1 MAKQTINQGT
11 APFGDGGENI
21 RVGTAKLQANDDE
34 LYAFLGAG
42 ADGILNQA
50 AARAAIGLGSV
61 DNTPDV
67 NKPISTA
74 TQNALNQKANT
85 VDVNNA
91 LALKA
96 NTTEVNTALAGKADL
111 VGGFIPTS
119 QIPAIAITEF
129 LGNVA
134 TEAAMLALVGQKG
147 DWCIRT
153 DMGKAY
159 IITGASSSLITDWTE
174 WVYPVSPVTS
184 VNGQVGVV
192 TLNYT
197 NVGADAAGSAATV
210 QSNLDTHAGNLLN
223 PHGVTKAQVG
233 LGNVDNT
240 SDLNKPIST
249 ATQTALNAKANST
262 DVNTALSLKADLVD
276 GKVPAS
282 QLQVASTTQAGI
294 VQLVNDLTTGGTD
307 KALTAEQGKL
317 FFEMF
322 ANSKT
327 TNGYQKL
334 PGGLILQWGQA
345 PSSSTVTTY
354 NFPIAFPNTCFQWA
368 TAGDGLTSGCNFPKQ
383 MGGITN
389 TQYKLYSNNSQGAE
403 TCHWIAVGY

>member
-11 APFGDGGENI
+11 APFGEGGDDI

-34 LYAFLGAG
+34 IYAFLGAG
-42 ADGILNQA
+42 ADGVLNQA

-61 DNTPDV
+61 DNTSDV

-85 VDVNNA
+85 VDVNTA
-91 LALKA
+91 LAAKA
-96 NTTEVNTALAGKADL
+96 NTIEVNTALAGKADL
-111 VGGFIPTS
+111 VGGIIPTS

-159 IITGASSSLITDWTE
+159 IITGTTPSLITDWTE

-233 LGNVDNT
+233 LGDVDNT

-249 ATQTALNAKANST
+249 ATQTALNAKA
-262 DVNTALSLKADLVD
+262 DLVS
-276 GKVPAS
+276 GKVPNN
-282 QLQVASTTQAGI
+282 QLQSASTTQSGI
-294 VQLVNDLTTGGTD
+294 TQLVNDLITGGVD
-307 KALTAEQGKL
+307 KVVTAEALKAFYSL
-317 FFEMF
+317 FVGSYTGFYITFQVPNINDISKPMLIQIGSVAGSYT
-322 ANSKT
+322 ANTDVVITFSK
-327 TNGYQKL
+327 
-334 PGGLILQWGQA
+334 
-345 PSSSTVTTY
+345 
-354 NFPIAFPNTCFQWA
+354 AFPNSAPFVMACNGDMIASSGAIIGVSQYITK
-368 TAGDGLTSGCNFPKQ
+368 TAFAARSNVSGAQRIN
-383 MGGITN
+383 
-389 TQYKLYSNNSQGAE
+389 Y
-403 TCHWIAVGY
+403 IAIGN

>member
-42 ADGILNQA
+42 VDGILNQA

-61 DNTPDV
+61 DNTSDV
-67 NKPISTA
+67 DKPISTA

-85 VDVNNA
+85 ADVNTA
-91 LALKA
+91 LEAKA

-153 DMGKAY
+153 DLGKAY
-159 IITGASSSLITDWTE
+159 IITSTTPSLITDWTE

-240 SDLNKPIST
+240 SDANKPIST

-262 DVNTALSLKADLVD
+262 DVNTALSSKADLVD
-276 GKVPAS
+276 GHVPPS
-282 QLQVASTTQAGI
+282 QLPINNTLTSTSTTEVLSAAQAKVLADRDFGFG
-294 VQLVNDLTTGGTD
+294 QTETD
-307 KALTAEQGKL
+307 VTASREFGVTYT
-317 FFEMF
+317 
-322 ANSKT
+322 NT
-327 TNGYQKL
+327 TNRPIEIMVSATINTAGAFININSGGVFVGRSSAAYATGALVAASAKIL
-334 PGGLILQWGQA
+334 PGKTYSFTLSAGA
-345 PSSSTVTTY
+345 VTTKY
-354 NFPIAFPNTCFQWA
+354 
-368 TAGDGLTSGCNFPKQ
+368 
-383 MGGITN
+383 IT
-389 TQYKLYSNNSQGAE
+389 E
-403 TCHWIAVGY
+403 TR